1 MTQQGSLKPL
11 SEVLDAFAEER
22 DWHQFHS
29 PKNLAMALAVEVA
42 EIMEIFQ
49 WLTTEQSK
57 ELEAKKL
64 QDVEEELADS
74 FIYLIRLADT
84 LGVDLLLAAE
94 SKLKQNRD
102 KYPADVVRGSSAKYT
117 EYKSEPDE

>member
-11 SEVLDAFAEER
+11 SKTLDAFAEER

-29 PKNLAMALAVEVA
+29 PKNLSMALAVEVA

-49 WLTTEQSK
+49 WMTTDQSK
-57 ELEAKKL
+57 ALEPKKM

-74 FIYLIRLADT
+74 FIYLIRLADM
-84 LGVDLLLAAE
+84 LGVDLLQAAE
-94 SKLKQNRD
+94 SKLQQNRD

-117 EYKSEPDE
+117 EYNR

>member
-29 PKNLAMALAVEVA
+29 PKNLSMALAVEVA

-49 WLTTEQSK
+49 WMTTDQSK
-57 ELEAKKL
+57 ALEPKKM
-64 QDVEEELADS
+64 QEVEEELADS
-74 FIYLIRLADT
+74 FIYLIRLADM
-84 LGVDLLLAAE
+84 LGVDLLQAAE

-117 EYKSEPDE
+117 EYASEPDE

>member
-1 MTQQGSLKPL
+1 MTQHGSLKPL

-22 DWHQFHS
+22 DWHKFHS

-49 WLTTEQSK
+49 WMTTDQSK
-57 ELEAKKL
+57 ALEPKKM

-74 FIYLIRLADT
+74 FIYLIRLADM
-84 LGVDLLLAAE
+84 LGVDLLQAAD
-94 SKLKQNRD
+94 SKLKQNRE

-117 EYKSEPDE
+117 EYKSEPTE

>member
-1 MTQQGSLKPL
+1 MTQPGLLRAL
-11 SEVLDAFAEER
+11 SIELDAFATER

-42 EIMEIFQ
+42 ENMEIFQ

-57 ELEAKKL
+57 ELDTKTL
-64 QDVEEELADS
+64 QNVEEELADS

-84 LGVDLLLAAE
+84 LGVDLLRAAE
-94 SKLKQNRD
+94 SKLKQNRG

-117 EYKSEPDE
+117 EYNE